1 MPPIPIDRLPLDRF
15 VEEFA
20 GERRCPTVAW
30 GVVREGILAVA
41 GAVGDVDEY
50 TVYRIASMTKS
61 FSAAAALSLRDEGV
75 FQLDDPIGRLVP
87 ELDSLRSPTADAP
100 AMTIRDL
107 LAMTSGLVTDDA
119 WADRHLDLTDAQ
131 FDAIVAAG
139 PVFAE
144 PTGTAYE
151 YSNFGYAVLGRLVHR
166 LTGRRIQ
173 QHITDRLIE
182 PLGMART
189 TWVMPSVG
197 QWARPMRRLDDG
209 FADEL
214 PPLGDGLIAPMGGL
228 WTTVADLATW
238 ISWLDDAFPARDD
251 PDDGPL
257 CRASRRELQTSQQH
271 AGLRTYGDRQ
281 YQSSYCL
288 GLRSLHTAERGPIIS
303 HSGGLPGYGSNMS
316 WRPGRRLGVIAL
328 SNATYAPMTEL
339 GIHLLE
345 IVSDQL
351 GAAAW
356 VRPVPTPLAAAAHN
370 LVRLFAAWDDAVAD
384 RLFADNVE
392 PDDSWA
398 RRRAV
403 VEPLGPLT
411 IVSLVAVNDARATVT
426 CVGSDERQVNIAF
439 SLSPDDAATIQEYEI
454 TPNARID

>member
-1 MPPIPIDRLPLDRF
+1 M
-15 VEEFA
+15 
-20 GERRCPTVAW
+20 AW
-30 GVVREGILAVA
+30 GVVRNGSLAVF
-41 GAVGDVDEY
+41 GAVGDVDEH

-61 FSAAAALSLRDEGV
+61 FSAAAVLSLRDDGA

-87 ELDSLRSPTADAP
+87 ELASLGSPTADAP
-100 AMTIRDL
+100 AITIRDL

-119 WADRHLDLTDAQ
+119 WADRHLDLTDDQ

-151 YSNFGYAVLGRLVHR
+151 YSNLGYAVLGRIVHR

-173 QHITDRLIE
+173 QHITERLLE
-182 PLGMART
+182 PLGLTRT
-189 TWVMPSVG
+189 TWVMPSDG
-197 QWARPMRRLDDG
+197 QWARPMRPLDDG
-209 FADEL
+209 FAAEL

-228 WTTVADLATW
+228 WTTTADLTTW
-238 ISWLDDAFPARDD
+238 ISWLDDAFPARND
-251 PDDGPL
+251 PDEGPL
-257 CRASRRELQTSQQH
+257 CRGSRREMQTSQQYV
-271 AGLRTYGDRQ
+271 GIRTYGERQ
-281 YQSSYCL
+281 YQASYCL
-288 GLRSLHTAERGPIIS
+288 GLRSLHTTDRGPIIS

-339 GIHLLE
+339 GMHLLE
-345 IVSDQL
+345 FVSDQL

-356 VRPVPTPLAAAAHN
+356 VRPVPPALDEAAHN
-370 LVRLFAAWDDAVAD
+370 LVSLLDAWDDDDAD

-392 PDDSWA
+392 LDDSWD
-398 RRRAV
+398 RRRAAL
-403 VEPLGPLT
+403 EPLGPLT
-411 IVSLVAVNDARATVT
+411 IVSLVAVNDARAMVT
-426 CVGSDERQVNIAF
+426 CTTSDARQVTIAF

-454 TPNARID
+454 TPNPPAD

>member
-1 MPPIPIDRLPLDRF
+1 MPPGPIDRRPLDRLA
-15 VEEFA
+15 EEFSTQ
-20 GERRCPTVAW
+20 RRCPTVAW
-30 GVVREGILAVA
+30 GVVRDGRLAVF
-41 GAVGDVDEY
+41 GAVGDVDEH

-61 FSAAAALSLRDEGV
+61 FSAAAALSLRDEGA

-87 ELDSLRSPTADAP
+87 ELASLSSPSADAS
-100 AMTIRDL
+100 AITIRDL

-119 WADRHLDLTDAQ
+119 WADRHLDLTDDQ

-151 YSNFGYAVLGRLVHR
+151 YSNFGYAVLGRVVHR

-173 QHITDRLIE
+173 QHITERLIE
-182 PLGMART
+182 PLGMAST
-189 TWVMPSVG
+189 TWVMPSVA
-197 QWARPMRRLDDG
+197 QWAPPMRWLDDG
-209 FADEL
+209 FAEEL

-228 WTTVADLATW
+228 WTTTADLATW

-257 CRASRRELQTSQQH
+257 CRASRREMQTSQQYV
-271 AGLRTYGDRQ
+271 GMRTYGGRQ
-281 YQSSYCL
+281 YQASYCL
-288 GLRSLHTAERGPIIS
+288 GLRSLHTADRGPIIS

-316 WRPGRRLGVIAL
+316 WRCSRRLGVIAL

-339 GIHLLE
+339 GMRLLE

-351 GAAAW
+351 GAAAR
-356 VRPVPTPLAAAAHN
+356 VRPVPAALAEAAHN
-370 LVRLFAAWDDAVAD
+370 LVGLLDAWDDHAAD
-384 RLFADNVE
+384 RLFADNVAL
-392 PDDSWA
+392 DDSWD

-403 VEPLGPLT
+403 LEPLGRLT
-411 IVSLVAVNDARATVT
+411 IVSLVAANDARATVT
-426 CVGSDERQVNIAF
+426 CVTSEARQVTIAF
-439 SLSPDDAATIQEYEI
+439 SLSPDDATTIQEYEI
-454 TPNARID
+454 TPDPPVD